1 MEDRGAS
8 FISRQGHS
16 GRYDSGGGGGG
27 GAPGSITVTQHSVFH
42 IRVELLEPPRD
53 LRGQRLFQLELSESE
68 SELLMFEK
76 LSRCRESPALVHATN
91 NHKYPVCY

>member
-16 GRYDSGGGGGG
+16 GRYDSGG
-27 GAPGSITVTQHSVFH
+27 GSITVTQHSVFH